1 MCQFIESIAYKD
13 GMLLNLDHHQKR
25 IDRTLD
31 HHYINIK
38 INLFEI
44 KLPFKSGLHKCRIV
58 YDRNIE
64 EVELTPYFIKKIEN
78 IKLVS
83 ANINYQFKYANR
95 QLFKN
100 LVEKNSNYDDVII
113 VKQGMITDSSYA
125 NVCLF
130 DGSGWFTPDQ
140 PLLEGTKRARLL
152 SSKDIQKKAIKPKDL
167 KQYKKISLINAML
180 DLGDIELPIES
191 LVGL

>member
-13 GMLLNLDHHQKR
+13 GVLLNLDHHQKR
-25 IDRTLD
+25 VDRTLD
-31 HHYINIK
+31 HHYINSK
-38 INLFEI
+38 INLSEI
-44 KLPFKSGLHKCRIV
+44 KLPLKSGLHKCRIV
-58 YDRNIE
+58 YNRNIKE
-64 EVELTPYFIKKIEN
+64 IVLTPYFFKKIKS

-95 QLFKN
+95 QLFKH
-100 LVEKNSNYDDVII
+100 LVEKNSNYDEVII
-113 VKQGMITDSSYA
+113 VKQGKITDSSYA

-130 DGSGWFTPDQ
+130 DGSDWFTPEK
-140 PLLEGTKRARLL
+140 PLLEGTKSALLL
-152 SSKDIQKKAIKPKDL
+152 SSKIIQKKAIKAKDL

-191 LVGL
+191 IAGL

>member
-13 GMLLNLDHHQKR
+13 GILLNLDHHQKR
-25 IDRTLD
+25 VDRTLD
-31 HHYINIK
+31 HHFINSE
-38 INLFEI
+38 INLSEI
-44 KLPFKSGLHKCRIV
+44 KLPFKPGLHKCRIV

-64 EVELTPYFIKKIEN
+64 EVELTPYFLKKIKN

-83 ANINYQFKYANR
+83 ADINYQFKYANR

-100 LVEKNSNYDDVII
+100 LVEKNSSYDDVII

-130 DGSGWFTPDQ
+130 DGSGWFTPDK
-140 PLLEGTKRARLL
+140 PLLEGTKRAWLL
-152 SSKDIQKKAIKPKDL
+152 SSKLIQKKAIKPKDL

-180 DLGDIELPIES
+180 DPGDIELPTES
-191 LVGL
+191 IVGL